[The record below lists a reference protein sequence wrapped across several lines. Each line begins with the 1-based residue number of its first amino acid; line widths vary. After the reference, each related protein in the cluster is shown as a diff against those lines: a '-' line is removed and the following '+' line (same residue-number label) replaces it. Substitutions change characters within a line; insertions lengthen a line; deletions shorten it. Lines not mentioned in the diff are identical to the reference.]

1 MLNQDFAI
9 KLLQSFSLVT
19 VGDGKKPN
27 FSWEKSQK
35 IKLTVDEFI
44 KQYNYKGGIIKKDG
58 DEIPATK
65 NIGIIT
71 GFEDLECI
79 DIDLKVFST
88 TTEKQEFWD
97 EYLST
102 LRENIYDFDN
112 KIVTYKTLNGGYHF
126 IYKNKN
132 VVRNKDIA
140 KPKGYKQAL
149 IETRGKGGYIFV
161 YPENKVG
168 KLSYFDVQYIT
179 DEERDLIWQISSA
192 YDYKEPT
199 PIKQSIKIKKQFSD
213 GNLKPWDDFNNQ
225 TDIWDVVNDEFTI
238 PPSGHKNKFTLIK
251 RHGATSPHSGYI
263 YKNSNCMFL
272 FSTGTIYPN
281 EKLISPYYAYT
292 IKFHNGDF
300 SASAKD
306 LYEQGFG
313 DRVQYKELEKAII
326 PKEKIEIKEMDFPID
341 IFPKL
346 VQTYILDCKE
356 KLQMNVDYMGCSLL
370 WLISLITGN
379 SYDVEVKKGWKE
391 KAVIWLALVGN
402 AGIGKTPSIN
412 KITFPINK
420 INLKNQKKYHE
431 AKTEFEEFNKLSK
444 KEKQELFGT
453 NYQMKEPVNTQ
464 MVVNDITLEA
474 LIDLHQN
481 NENGIGVLKDELAGW
496 LKDMNKYRAGS
507 DLEFWLSSWSGQS
520 VSVNRMTRKGGFVEY
535 PFISVLGG
543 IQPSIFDNLT
553 TEENKENGFMDR
565 LLISYPDVKVD
576 KYIDAEM
583 SYEAIKWYEEIITKF
598 YNDVKRKFESTKED
612 ERTFTVKFSPDAKT
626 EWVRIF
632 NDITDK
638 QNSDNENQYLKSMY
652 PKQKSYVPRF
662 ALLIHLFECFN
673 NNWNNIEFIEK
684 DSMIKAEK
692 LSNYFVNNAKK
703 VKIESNETKDIKS
716 VIKDKKT
723 NFDKLKE
730 IYDADPN
737 FNRSKVADLLGVARK
752 TIYEYLKQLEAK

>member
-1 MLNQDFAI
+1 MIQQDFAV
-9 KLLQSFSLVT
+9 KLLQSYSLVT
-19 VGDGKKPN
+19 VGDDKKPN
-27 FSWEKSQK
+27 FTWSINQEE
-35 IKLTVDEFI
+35 KLTESEFL
-44 KQYNYKGGIIKKDG
+44 KRYTYKGGIIKKDG
-58 DEIPATK
+58 TELTPTK
-65 NIGIIT
+65 NIGLIT
-71 GFEDLECI
+71 GFNDLECI

-88 TTEKQEFWD
+88 NSEKEEFWN
-97 EYLST
+97 EYLEI
-102 LRENIYDFDN
+102 LKENIYDFDN
-112 KIVTYKTLNGGYHF
+112 KIVVYKTLNGGYHL
-126 IYKNKN
+126 IYKSKRVTGNK
-132 VVRNKDIA
+132 KIA
-140 KPKGYKQAL
+140 KLKGHTEAL

-161 YPENKVG
+161 YPENKIG
-168 KLSYFDVQYIT
+168 KLTYFDVQYIT
-179 DEERDLIWQISSA
+179 DAEREIIWNISSA
-192 YDYKEPT
+192 YNHEEKKEEV
-199 PIKQSIKIKKQFSD
+199 QSKEVKKIFES

-225 TDIWDVVNDEFTI
+225 TNIWDVINEDFTI
-238 PPSGHKNKFTLIK
+238 PTNGHKKKFTLIK
-251 RHGATSPHSGYI
+251 RNGAKSTHSGYI
-263 YKNSNCMFL
+263 YLDSNCMYL
-272 FSTGTIYPN
+272 HSTGTIYPH
-281 EKLISPYYAYT
+281 ETLISPSFAYA
-292 IKFHNGDF
+292 IKYHNSDF

-326 PKEKIEIKEMDFPID
+326 PKIKNEINEMDFPID
-341 IFPKL
+341 VFPDL
-346 VQTYILDCKE
+346 IQTYIQDCKD

-412 KITFPINK
+412 KISFPINK

-464 MVVNDITLEA
+464 MIVNDITLEA

-481 NENGIGVLKDELAGW
+481 NENSIGVLKDELAGW

-612 ERTFTVKFSPDAKT
+612 ERTFTVKFSTSAKD

-662 ALLIHLFECFN
+662 ALLIHLFECFFN
-673 NNWNNIEFIEK
+673 DWINIDVISKE
-684 DSMIKAEK
+684 SMLKAEK
-692 LSNYFVNNAKK
+692 LSAYFVNNAKK
-703 VKIESNETKDIKS
+703 VKIESNETKEIKS
-716 VIKDKKT
+716 AIKDKKT
-723 NFDKLKE
+723 NFEKLKE
-730 IYDADPN
+730 IYDTDSN
-737 FNRSKVADLLGVARK
+737 FNRSKVADLLGVSRV
-752 TIYEYLKQLEAK
+752 TINTYLKQLEK